1 MQVQLFKKTRSVN
14 VFGSGMVGLFLV
26 QLNILGKVLNNS
38 GARMDPCEFPRT
50 KIITLYVPAFS
61 NVATEKTH
69 KTGL

>member
-1 MQVQLFKKTRSVN
+1 
-14 VFGSGMVGLFLV
+14 MVGLFLV

-38 GARMDPCEFPRT
+38 GARMDPCEIPRT

>member
-14 VFGSGMVGLFLV
+14 VFGSGMVVVLV

-38 GARMDPCEFPRT
+38 GARMDPCEIPRT